1 MMYITRDDFVWLDV
15 TSEIKNGELPSK
27 ELYAVYD
34 DDSESLLESTEE
46 VNEALEIGVR
56 ICIEVGHIPKQNNKW
71 FHSADKILK
80 DGYWYVKINDLKL
93 GNV

>member
-34 DDSESLLESTEE
+34 DDSESLLESREE
-46 VNEALEIGVR
+46 VNVAL
-56 ICIEVGHIPKQNNKW
+56 
-71 FHSADKILK
+71 
-80 DGYWYVKINDLKL
+80 
-93 GNV
+93 